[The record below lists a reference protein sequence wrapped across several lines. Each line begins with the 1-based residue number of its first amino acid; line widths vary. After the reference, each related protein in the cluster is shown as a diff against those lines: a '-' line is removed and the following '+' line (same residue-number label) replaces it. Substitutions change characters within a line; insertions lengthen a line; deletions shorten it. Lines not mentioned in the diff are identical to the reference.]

1 MTFTPLL
8 AHGALGP
15 WDELIFLSVFV
26 IFIIIMGISWARS
39 RALGDDDLEEETAPP
54 ETREA
59 EDGEDRFALK

>member
-1 MTFTPLL
+1 MIYTPLL

-39 RALGDDDLEEETAPP
+39 RALGDDDLGEESAAP
-54 ETREA
+54 ETPEI
-59 EDGEDRFALK
+59 EDGDDRFALK